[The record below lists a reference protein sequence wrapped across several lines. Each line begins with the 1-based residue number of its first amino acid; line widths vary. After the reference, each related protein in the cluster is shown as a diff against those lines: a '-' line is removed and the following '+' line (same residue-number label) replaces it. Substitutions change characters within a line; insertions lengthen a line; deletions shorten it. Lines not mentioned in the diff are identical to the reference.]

1 MKTQLTEKELKEMS
15 MTVAEAG
22 RRGGQK
28 TLEKNGK
35 DYFKKLSKKGVM
47 ARKVKKLATEADK

>member
-1 MKTQLTEKELKEMS
+1 MKIDLNKNA
-15 MTVAEAG
+15 VALG
-22 RRGGQK
+22 TLGGQK